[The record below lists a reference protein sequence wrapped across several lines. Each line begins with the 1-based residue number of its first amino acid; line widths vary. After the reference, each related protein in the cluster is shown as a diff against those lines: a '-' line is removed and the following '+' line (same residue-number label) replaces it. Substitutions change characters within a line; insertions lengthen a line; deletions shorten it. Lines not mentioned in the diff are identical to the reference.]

1 MTGEDWNAV
10 MYNGIVASGGPHTVQ
25 GILSSLYFISLVI
38 LGNCIFAKDVI
49 SFINLQFSIFFKYI
63 PLKPIFA
70 FQTNYCVIF
79 SFNKS

>member
-10 MYNGIVASGGPHTVQ
+10 MYNGIVASGGPHTIQ

-49 SFINLQFSIFFKYI
+49 SFINLQFTIFFWKYI

-70 FQTNYCVIF
+70 
-79 SFNKS
+79 NKLRCKILL

>member
-10 MYNGIVASGGPHTVQ
+10 MYNGIVASGGPHTIQ

-49 SFINLQFSIFFKYI
+49 SFINLRF
-63 PLKPIFA
+63 
-70 FQTNYCVIF
+70 
-79 SFNKS
+79 